1 MLVIGAGNPD
11 RRDDGAG
18 PELARL
24 LLVAAN
30 RSFDVA
36 TCSGEATALMRLF
49 AGRDHVEIVDA
60 CVSGATPGA
69 AMRFDVSK
77 APVPGHF
84 KAVSSH
90 GFGVAEAVELARA
103 LGQLPVI
110 VILHA
115 IEAGDLGIGQGLTPA
130 VETAVSHLAGEFL
143 R

>member
-1 MLVIGAGNPD
+1 MLVIGAGNTD

-18 PELARL
+18 PELACRL
-24 LLVAAN
+24 LLAAN

-49 AGRDHVEIVDA
+49 AARDHVEIVDA
-60 CVSGATPGA
+60 CVSGATPGVV
-69 AMRFDVSK
+69 MRFDVS
-77 APVPGHF
+77 ASPVPAQL

-90 GFGVAEAVELARA
+90 GFGVAEAVELARV
-103 LGQLPVI
+103 LGQLPRT

-115 IEAGDLGIGQGLTPA
+115 IEAGDIGMGQGLTPA
-130 VETAVSHLAGEFL
+130 VETAVARLVRDIL